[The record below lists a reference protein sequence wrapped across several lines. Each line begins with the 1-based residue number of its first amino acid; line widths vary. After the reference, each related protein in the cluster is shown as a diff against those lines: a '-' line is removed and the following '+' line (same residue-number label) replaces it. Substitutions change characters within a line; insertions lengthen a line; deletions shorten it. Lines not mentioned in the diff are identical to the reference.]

1 MLLVVVL
8 LFILLSPGVLLT
20 LPPGSKGIWM
30 SRQTSFAAVVVH
42 TIVFLGVLYAVKNHL
57 YPSRVD
63 AFQDK
68 KGGKKEAFAD
78 AKDDKKAGGSAG
90 GTGAK
95 GA

>member
-20 LPPGSKGIWM
+20 LPPGSKGVWM

-42 TIVFLGVLYAVKNHL
+42 TLVFLAALYAVKNYV
-57 YPSRVD
+57 YPSRID

-68 KGGKKEAFAD
+68 KGYKKEPFAD
-78 AKDDKKAGGSAG
+78 AKDDKKAGSAG